1 MNSKRTYLDAVNT
14 GRQRRSYASLEQLN
28 RSLESLEQRI
38 ERNREE
44 ISGREPQRRA
54 AAEPRARAEF
64 DTPAASARDRAPQGY
79 APPPYAPQARAPQ
92 AYAPQAYP
100 PEPRGPFEPPYK
112 SLARDIERVRH
123 DEDGVVAFGKIAGE
137 LKGLREELRHQMASS
152 LHREFDGLRKE
163 FQQVSVSGG
172 QAANKL
178 GLDVE
183 RLSDAVQSLGERGDD
198 RTINMLR
205 LEVEQMKSALDS
217 LAREETVLSVDRR
230 WDDFGRRFDDF
241 EHRLS
246 EGAGR
251 AADAEELA
259 ALAQR
264 VEQINQAVGNLP
276 ESLSIRPLEE
286 KVRTLAGALDHF
298 IERQDGHAKETF
310 AQIEVRLDE
319 ISRAIVGATVAAQQ
333 HQPDP
338 EPFERIEAR
347 ISALARQIEE
357 VSEDRPG
364 VEMLEHLQGLARR
377 VDELAARSALP
388 DEAIERLAYQISVIA
403 DKVDHTPAMPDVGE
417 IFTGIEQRFDVLSSL
432 FERRQDD
439 ALEQGNMLF
448 RELERRLNE
457 VAERIDNRQTETAFD
472 SSSIMK
478 VIDARFSELAAT
490 LDTGLS
496 DAVSEEAIKGL
507 ESRLEGISKRLD
519 QSATQFAGLDSDLVR
534 SLEAQ
539 VSGLS
544 QHLAKP
550 SAPLPEFVDISP
562 RLKEIE
568 KSIADSR
575 ESVIEAAR
583 SAAETAARALAVSQP
598 ESGIVSAI
606 ADEVKALETL
616 TRRSD
621 ERNSKTFEAIH
632 DTLLKIVDRMGS
644 LEREVPEPRKVE
656 VHDAPSIDADDDFV
670 FDEPEIAT
678 PAPRAIVERT
688 PAQAAAAAAIAAL
701 GSDHAAEP
709 EQAPGRVRSML
720 GGLTRAF
727 GGKKEAKEPEL
738 AGSSLPEPEMDIAP
752 SVDLDAPLDPK
763 LANRP
768 LEPGSGAPDLNAI
781 MKRVRDERSPTGRA
795 TDTDAGKADFIAA
808 ARRAA
813 QAAAAESDVLKRK
826 SDVGNPVK
834 ALRLGDLLKSRRK
847 TVLMGA
853 TALMTALAGLQLGKA
868 YMSDPAETADAM
880 PATVV
885 VATKVAPVE
894 LDPAP
899 MGSTAAA
906 SDAGAAN
913 PAEAAD
919 VEARIVEPQDA
930 TMEPSDTMAT
940 QPDDIEVA
948 APADTAQHDADAGP
962 MEGVQIAAVSPVMPV
977 LETVKPLAAID
988 VPADA
993 GPLPLREAATG
1004 GDSKALFEIATR
1016 YAEGRGGK
1024 PDMAASAQWYEKS
1037 AELGF
1042 APAQYRI
1049 GNMYEKGIGVTRDL
1063 AKASKW
1069 YQQAAALGNASAMH
1083 NLAVLY
1089 AMGADG
1095 HTDNDAAA
1103 VWFVK
1108 AAELGVK
1115 DSQFNLGIL
1124 SAKGVGVKQ
1133 SLEESYKWFALVA
1146 KTGDKDA
1153 ASKRDEIAKALRPEQ
1168 LERARAAAEL
1178 WKPHPL
1184 DAAANTVDIPAAWQ
1198 ESAEKTA
1205 SIDMTKA
1212 IKSVQQVLNKSGYD
1226 AGSAD
1231 GVMGDKT
1238 KTAIAQFQK
1247 DNGMAATGQVDETL
1261 VRTLLARN

>member
-1 MNSKRTYLDAVNT
+1 MNSKRTYLDAVNN

-44 ISGREPQRRA
+44 ISGHGREPQRR
-54 AAEPRARAEF
+54 PL
-64 DTPAASARDRAPQGY
+64 
-79 APPPYAPQARAPQ
+79 
-92 AYAPQAYP
+92 
-100 PEPRGPFEPPYK
+100 PEPRGRPDFDAPPVFARPRSPEAFVPPAHAPRGQAQEPRGAFEQPYK

-123 DEDGVVAFGKIAGE
+123 EEDGVAAFGKIAGE

-163 FQQVSVSGG
+163 FQQVNASGG
-172 QAANKL
+172 KAASQL

-183 RLSDAVQSLGERGDD
+183 RLSNAVQSLGERGDD

-205 LEVEQMKSALDS
+205 LEVEQMKSALDT

-241 EHRLS
+241 EHRVS
-246 EGAGR
+246 SGAGR

-259 ALAQR
+259 ALSQR
-264 VEQINQAVGNLP
+264 VEQISQAVANLP
-276 ESLSIRPLEE
+276 ESLSIRPLED

-310 AQIEVRLDE
+310 AQIEIRLDE

-333 HQPDP
+333 RKPDP

-357 VSEDRPG
+357 VSEDRPD
-364 VEMLEHLQGLARR
+364 VEMLEHLQALARR

-403 DKVDHTPAMPDVGE
+403 DKVDHQPAMPDVGE

-457 VAERIDNRQTETAFD
+457 VAERIDTRQTETAFD
-472 SSSIMK
+472 SGSLMK

-490 LDTGLS
+490 LDTGRG
-496 DAVSEEAIKGL
+496 DAVSEETIRGL
-507 ESRLEGISKRLD
+507 ESRLESISQRLD
-519 QSATQFAGLDSDLVR
+519 QSASQFAGLDSDLVR

-539 VSGLS
+539 VSVLS
-544 QHLAKP
+544 EHLAKP

-568 KSIADSR
+568 KSIAESR

-583 SAAETAARALAVSQP
+583 SAAESAARSLVGQSDAGTVS
-598 ESGIVSAI
+598 GI

-644 LEREVPEPRKVE
+644 LEREASDAPHKIE
-656 VHDAPSIDADDDFV
+656 VRNAPSIDADEA
-670 FDEPEIAT
+670 FDSEQELP
-678 PAPRAIVERT
+678 PPPVPRLIVERT
-688 PAQAAAAAAIAAL
+688 PAQAAAAAAMAAL
-701 GSDHAAEP
+701 GSDHPAEP
-709 EQAPGRVRSML
+709 EQSTSRVRSML

-738 AGSSLPEPEMDIAP
+738 AGSSLPDLGMDVAP
-752 SVDLDAPLDPK
+752 AVDLDAPLDPK

-781 MKRVRDERSPTGRA
+781 MRRVRDERGPTDRE
-795 TDTDAGKADFIAA
+795 TDAGKADFIAA

-826 SDVGNPVK
+826 SDVGRPVK

-868 YMSDPAETADAM
+868 YMSDPVETSDAM
-880 PATVV
+880 PATPV
-885 VATKVAPVE
+885 VATKMAQVE
-894 LDPAP
+894 LDPIP
-899 MGSTAAA
+899 MGSTPVVKEMQAVAP
-906 SDAGAAN
+906 
-913 PAEAAD
+913 PAEANSIAARMAETPLD
-919 VEARIVEPQDA
+919 APVEKADA
-930 TMEPSDTMAT
+930 TQSLPETAD
-940 QPDDIEVA
+940 EA
-948 APADTAQHDADAGP
+948 APADQTMHDADP
-962 MEGVQIAAVSPVMPV
+962 MAGVQIATVSPVM
-977 LETVKPLAAID
+977 LQAETVKPAIAID
-988 VPADA
+988 VPAEA
-993 GPLPLREAATG
+993 GPLPLREAAAA
-1004 GDSKALFEIATR
+1004 GDAKALFEIGSR
-1016 YAEGRGGK
+1016 YAGGSGAK
-1024 PDMAASAQWYEKS
+1024 PDMSAAAHWYEMS

-1049 GNMYEKGIGVTRDL
+1049 GNMYEKAIGVTRDL
-1063 AKASKW
+1063 AKADQW
-1069 YQQAAALGNASAMH
+1069 YLKAAEQGNASAMH

-1095 HTDNDAAA
+1095 KTNNDAAA

-1153 ASKRDEIAKALRPEQ
+1153 AAKRDEIANALRPEQ
-1168 LERARAAAEL
+1168 LERAKAAAEL
-1178 WKPHPL
+1178 WKPRPL
-1184 DAAANTVDIPAAWQ
+1184 NAAANTVEIPAEWQ
-1198 ESAEKTA
+1198 ESGETTA
-1205 SIDMTKA
+1205 SIDSTKA
-1212 IKSVQQVLNKSGYD
+1212 IKSVQQVLNRNGYD

-1238 KTAIAQFQK
+1238 RAAIAQFQK
-1247 DNGMAATGQVDETL
+1247 DNGMSPSGRIDETL
-1261 VRTLLARN
+1261 IQTLLARN

>member
-1 MNSKRTYLDAVNT
+1 MNSKRTYLDAVNS

-44 ISGREPQRRA
+44 ISGFGAEPQRRHA
-54 AAEPRARAEF
+54 PEQRPRTDLDAPPVFARP
-64 DTPAASARDRAPQGY
+64 TPRQTYASQSHAPQPSLPRGV
-79 APPPYAPQARAPQ
+79 AQ
-92 AYAPQAYP
+92 
-100 PEPRGPFEPPYK
+100 EPRGAFEQPYK
-112 SLARDIERVRH
+112 SIARDIQRVRH
-123 DEDGVVAFGKIAGE
+123 DEDGVAAFGKIAGE

-152 LHREFDGLRKE
+152 LHREFDVLRKE
-163 FQQVSVSGG
+163 FQQVNASGG
-172 QAANKL
+172 HVASKL

-183 RLSDAVQSLGERGDD
+183 RLSNAVQSLGERGDD

-205 LEVEQMKSALDS
+205 LEVEQMKSALDT

-241 EHRLS
+241 EHRVS
-246 EGAGR
+246 SGAGR

-259 ALAQR
+259 ALSQR
-264 VEQINQAVGNLP
+264 VEQISQAVANLP
-276 ESLSIRPLEE
+276 ESLSIRPLED

-310 AQIEVRLDE
+310 AQIEIRLDE

-357 VSEDRPG
+357 VSEDRPD
-364 VEMLEHLQGLARR
+364 VEMLEHLQALARR
-377 VDELAARSALP
+377 VDELATRSAIP

-403 DKVDHTPAMPDVGE
+403 DKVDHQPAMPDVGE

-457 VAERIDNRQTETAFD
+457 VAERIDTRQTETAFD
-472 SSSIMK
+472 SGSLMK

-490 LDTGLS
+490 LDTGRG
-496 DAVSEEAIKGL
+496 DAVSDEAIRGL
-507 ESRLEGISKRLD
+507 ETRLESISQRLD
-519 QSATQFAGLDSDLVR
+519 QSASQFAGLDSDLVR

-544 QHLAKP
+544 EHLAKP

-583 SAAETAARALAVSQP
+583 SAAESAARSLVSQP
-598 ESGIVSAI
+598 DAGIVAGI
-606 ADEVKALETL
+606 AEEVKALETL
-616 TRRSD
+616 TKRSD

-644 LEREVPEPRKVE
+644 LERDASEPTRKVE
-656 VHDAPSIDADDDFV
+656 VRDAPSIDADEA
-670 FDEPEIAT
+670 FDYEQET
-678 PAPRAIVERT
+678 PSAPPPRTVVERT
-688 PAQAAAAAAIAAL
+688 PAQAAAAAAMAAL
-701 GSDHAAEP
+701 GSDHPAEP
-709 EQAPGRVRSML
+709 EQGAGRVRSMFS
-720 GGLTRAF
+720 GLTRAF

-738 AGSSLPEPEMDIAP
+738 AGSQLPEPEMDIAP
-752 SVDLDAPLDPK
+752 AVDLDAPLDPK
-763 LANRP
+763 LTNRP

-795 TDTDAGKADFIAA
+795 SEADAGKADFIAA

-826 SDVGNPVK
+826 SDVGSPVK

-868 YMSDPAETADAM
+868 YMSDPAQTADALQA
-880 PATVV
+880 PP
-885 VATKVAPVE
+885 VATASMTPVE

-899 MGSTAAA
+899 MGSTAAG
-906 SDAGAAN
+906 DVK
-913 PAEAAD
+913 AD
-919 VEARIVEPQDA
+919 VPPADPDLMAARMVDTPLDA
-930 TMEPSDTMAT
+930 PMEPADAMQSL
-940 QPDDIEVA
+940 PDVVEDA
-948 APADTAQHDADAGP
+948 APADQALHDADP
-962 MEGVQIAAVSPVMPV
+962 MAGVQIAAVTPVVP
-977 LETVKPLAAID
+977 LAETVKPAVAID
-988 VPADA
+988 VPDNA
-993 GPLPLREAATG
+993 GPLPLREAAAA
-1004 GDSKALFEIATR
+1004 GDAKALFEIGSR
-1016 YAEGRGGK
+1016 YAAGGGAK
-1024 PDMAASAQWYEKS
+1024 PDMSAAAHWYEMS

-1042 APAQYRI
+1042 APAQYRV
-1049 GNMYEKGIGVTRDL
+1049 GNMYEKSIGVTRDL
-1063 AKASKW
+1063 AKASQW
-1069 YQQAAALGNASAMH
+1069 YLKAAEQGNASAMH

-1095 HTDNDAAA
+1095 KTDNDAAA
-1103 VWFVK
+1103 EWFVK

-1153 ASKRDEIAKALRPEQ
+1153 AAKRDEIANALRPEQ
-1168 LERARAAAEL
+1168 IERAKAAAEL
-1178 WKPHPL
+1178 WKPRPL
-1184 DAAANTVDIPAAWQ
+1184 EAAANTVEIPAAWQ
-1198 ESAEKTA
+1198 ESGEKTA

-1212 IKSVQQVLNKSGYD
+1212 IKSVQQVLNKNGYD

-1238 KTAIAQFQK
+1238 KAAITQFQK
-1247 DNGMAATGQVDETL
+1247 DNGMAPTGQVDETL
-1261 VRTLLARN
+1261 VQTLLARN

>member
-1 MNSKRTYLDAVNT
+1 MNSKRTYLDSVNS

-44 ISGREPQRRA
+44 ISGLGMESQRRPA
-54 AAEPRARAEF
+54 PEQRPRTEF
-64 DTPAASARDRAPQGY
+64 D
-79 APPPYAPQARAPQ
+79 APPVFARPSPRQTYAPQT
-92 AYAPQAYP
+92 YAPQP
-100 PEPRGPFEPPYK
+100 PLPRSDMQEPRGAFEQPYK
-112 SLARDIERVRH
+112 SIARDMQRVRH
-123 DEDGVVAFGKIAGE
+123 DEDGVAAFGKIAGE

-152 LHREFDGLRKE
+152 LHREFDVLRKE
-163 FQQVSVSGG
+163 FQQVNASGG
-172 QAANKL
+172 HATSKL
-178 GLDVE
+178 GHDVE
-183 RLSDAVQSLGERGDD
+183 RLSNAVQSLGERGDD

-205 LEVEQMKSALDS
+205 LEVEQMKSALET

-241 EHRLS
+241 EHRVAA
-246 EGAGR
+246 GTGR

-259 ALAQR
+259 ALSQR
-264 VEQINQAVGNLP
+264 VEQISQAVANLP
-276 ESLSIRPLEE
+276 ESLSIRPLED

-298 IERQDGHAKETF
+298 IERQDGNAKETF

-333 HQPDP
+333 LQPDP

-357 VSEDRPG
+357 VTEDRSD
-364 VEMLEHLQGLARR
+364 VEMLEHLQALARR
-377 VDELAARSALP
+377 VDELAARNALP

-403 DKVDHTPAMPDVGE
+403 DKVDHQPAMPDVGE

-457 VAERIDNRQTETAFD
+457 VAERIDTRQTETAFD
-472 SSSIMK
+472 SGSLMR

-490 LDTGLS
+490 LDTGRN
-496 DAVSEEAIKGL
+496 DAVSEEAIRGL
-507 ESRLEGISKRLD
+507 ESRLESISKRLD
-519 QSATQFAGLDSDLVR
+519 QSASQFAGLDSDLVR

-544 QHLAKP
+544 EHLAKP
-550 SAPLPEFVDISP
+550 TAPLPEFVDISP

-583 SAAETAARALAVSQP
+583 SAAESAARALVGQP
-598 ESGIVSAI
+598 DAGVVSGIAE
-606 ADEVKALETL
+606 EVKALETL

-644 LEREVPEPRKVE
+644 LERDASEPPRKVE
-656 VHDAPSIDADDDFV
+656 VRDAPSIDADEAFHYAQ
-670 FDEPEIAT
+670 EAPAAPTPPAT
-678 PAPRAIVERT
+678 VERT
-688 PAQAAAAAAIAAL
+688 PAQAAAAAAMAAL
-701 GSDHAAEP
+701 GSDHPAEP
-709 EQAPGRVRSML
+709 EKGAGRVRSMFS
-720 GGLTRAF
+720 GLSRAF
-727 GGKKEAKEPEL
+727 GGKKEPKEPEL
-738 AGSSLPEPEMDIAP
+738 AGSSLPGVEMDIAP
-752 SVDLDAPLDPK
+752 AVDLDAPLDPK

-781 MKRVRDERSPTGRA
+781 MKRVRDERSPTGKA
-795 TDTDAGKADFIAA
+795 SEADAGKADFIAA

-813 QAAAAESDVLKRK
+813 QAAAAEADVLKRK
-826 SDVGNPVK
+826 SDVGSPVK

-868 YMSDPAETADAM
+868 YMSDPAQTADAM
-880 PATVV
+880 PETAV
-885 VATKVAPVE
+885 VAASVTPVE

-899 MGSTAAA
+899 MGSTASEAKAEIPSADPDLMAA
-906 SDAGAAN
+906 RMVDTPLDA
-913 PAEAAD
+913 P
-919 VEARIVEPQDA
+919 
-930 TMEPSDTMAT
+930 MEPTDAM
-940 QPDDIEVA
+940 QPLPEVTEDA
-948 APADTAQHDADAGP
+948 APADQPLHGADP
-962 MEGVQIAAVSPVMPV
+962 MVDVQIAAVSPVVAPA
-977 LETVKPLAAID
+977 ETVTPAAAIE
-988 VPADA
+988 VPDDA
-993 GPLPLREAATG
+993 GPLPLREAAAA
-1004 GDSKALFEIATR
+1004 GDAKALFEIGSR
-1016 YAEGRGGK
+1016 YAGGGGGK
-1024 PDMAASAQWYEKS
+1024 PDLSAAAHWYEMA

-1049 GNMYEKGIGVTRDL
+1049 GNMYEKNIGVTRDL
-1063 AKASKW
+1063 AKASQW
-1069 YQQAAALGNASAMH
+1069 YLKAAEQGNASAMH

-1095 HTDNDAAA
+1095 KTDNDAAA

-1153 ASKRDEIAKALRPEQ
+1153 ASKRDEIANALRPEQ
-1168 LERARAAAEL
+1168 IERARAAAEL
-1178 WKPHPL
+1178 WKPRPL
-1184 DAAANTVDIPAAWQ
+1184 VAAANTVEVPAAWQ
-1198 ESAEKTA
+1198 ASGEKTA

-1212 IKSVQQVLNKSGYD
+1212 IKTVQQVLNKNGYD

-1238 KTAIAQFQK
+1238 RAAIAQFQA
-1247 DNGMAATGQVDETL
+1247 DNGMTPTGQVDETL
-1261 VRTLLARN
+1261 VQTLLARN

>member
-1 MNSKRTYLDAVNT
+1 MNSKRTYLDAVNS

-44 ISGREPQRRA
+44 ISGFGM
-54 AAEPRARAEF
+54 EPRRHPAPKQRPRNDF
-64 DTPAASARDRAPQGY
+64 D
-79 APPPYAPQARAPQ
+79 APPVFARPSPRQTYAPQTPAPQ
-92 AYAPQAYP
+92 PSFPRGDAQ
-100 PEPRGPFEPPYK
+100 EPRGALEQPYK
-112 SLARDIERVRH
+112 SIARDIQRVRH
-123 DEDGVVAFGKIAGE
+123 DEDGVAAFGKIAGE

-163 FQQVSVSGG
+163 FQQVNTSGG
-172 QAANKL
+172 HAASKL

-183 RLSDAVQSLGERGDD
+183 RLSNAVQSLGERGDD

-205 LEVEQMKSALDS
+205 LEVEQMKSALDT

-241 EHRLS
+241 EHRVAA
-246 EGAGR
+246 GTGR
-251 AADAEELA
+251 ATDAEELA
-259 ALAQR
+259 ALSQR
-264 VEQINQAVGNLP
+264 VEQISQAVANLP
-276 ESLSIRPLEE
+276 ESLSIRPLED

-310 AQIEVRLDE
+310 AQIEIRLDE

-357 VSEDRPG
+357 VSEDRPD
-364 VEMLEHLQGLARR
+364 VEMLEHLQALARR
-377 VDELAARSALP
+377 VDELATHSALP

-403 DKVDHTPAMPDVGE
+403 DKVDHQPAMPDVGE

-457 VAERIDNRQTETAFD
+457 VAERIDTRQTETAFD
-472 SSSIMK
+472 SGSLMK

-490 LDTGLS
+490 LDTGRG
-496 DAVSEEAIKGL
+496 DAVSEEAIRGL
-507 ESRLEGISKRLD
+507 ETRLESISQRLD
-519 QSATQFAGLDSDLVR
+519 QSASQFAGLDPDLVR

-544 QHLAKP
+544 EHLAKP

-583 SAAETAARALAVSQP
+583 SAAESAARSLVSQP
-598 ESGIVSAI
+598 DAGIVSGI
-606 ADEVKALETL
+606 AEEVKALETL
-616 TRRSD
+616 TKRSD

-644 LEREVPEPRKVE
+644 LERDASEPPRKVE
-656 VHDAPSIDADDDFV
+656 VRDAPSIDADEA
-670 FDEPEIAT
+670 FDSEPDEAPT
-678 PAPRAIVERT
+678 RAPRAIVERT
-688 PAQAAAAAAIAAL
+688 PAQAAAAAAMAAL
-701 GSDHAAEP
+701 GSDHPAEP
-709 EQAPGRVRSML
+709 EQGAGRVRSMFS
-720 GGLTRAF
+720 GLTRAF
-727 GGKKEAKEPEL
+727 GGKKETKEPEL
-738 AGSSLPEPEMDIAP
+738 AGTSLPEVEMDIAP
-752 SVDLDAPLDPK
+752 AVDLDAPLDPR

-781 MKRVRDERSPTGRA
+781 MKRVRDERNPTGRA
-795 TDTDAGKADFIAA
+795 SEADAGKADFIAA

-813 QAAAAESDVLKRK
+813 QAAAAEADVLKRK
-826 SDVGNPVK
+826 SDVGSPVK

-868 YMSDPAETADAM
+868 YMNDPAQTADAVQ
-880 PATVV
+880 ATPV
-885 VATKVAPVE
+885 VAVSMTPVE
-894 LDPAP
+894 IDPAP
-899 MGSTAAA
+899 MGSTASEKTSDVPPVDPDLMAA
-906 SDAGAAN
+906 RMVDTPLDAPMEPADAMQSPPEVADEAAPTDQALHGAGAD
-913 PAEAAD
+913 P
-919 VEARIVEPQDA
+919 
-930 TMEPSDTMAT
+930 MA
-940 QPDDIEVA
+940 
-948 APADTAQHDADAGP
+948 
-962 MEGVQIAAVSPVMPV
+962 GVQIAAVSPVVAPA
-977 LETVKPLAAID
+977 ETVTPAVAID
-988 VPADA
+988 VPDDA
-993 GPLPLREAATG
+993 GPLPLREAAAA
-1004 GDSKALFEIATR
+1004 GDAKALFEIGSR
-1016 YAEGRGGK
+1016 YAGGGGAK
-1024 PDMAASAQWYEKS
+1024 PDMSKAAHWYEKS

-1042 APAQYRI
+1042 APARYRI
-1049 GNMYEKGIGVTRDL
+1049 GNMYEKSIGVTRDL
-1063 AKASKW
+1063 VKASQW
-1069 YQQAAALGNASAMH
+1069 YLKAAEQGNASAMH

-1095 HTDNDAAA
+1095 KTDNDAAA

-1153 ASKRDEIAKALRPEQ
+1153 AAKRDEIANALRPEQ
-1168 LERARAAAEL
+1168 IERARAATEL
-1178 WKPHPL
+1178 WKPRPL
-1184 DAAANTVDIPAAWQ
+1184 DAAANTVEIPTAWQ
-1198 ESAEKTA
+1198 EGGEKTA

-1212 IKSVQQVLNKSGYD
+1212 IKSVQQVLNKNGYD

-1238 KTAIAQFQK
+1238 KAAIAQFQK
-1247 DNGMAATGQVDETL
+1247 DNGMAPTGQVDETL
-1261 VRTLLARN
+1261 VQRLLARN

>member
-1 MNSKRTYLDAVNT
+1 MNSKRTYLDAVNS

-28 RSLESLEQRI
+28 RSLESLEHRI

-44 ISGREPQRRA
+44 ISCHGMEPQRRPTP
-54 AAEPRARAEF
+54 EPRARTDF
-64 DTPAASARDRAPQGY
+64 DSAPVFARPSARQT
-79 APPPYAPQARAPQ
+79 YAPQS
-92 AYAPQAYP
+92 YAPQP
-100 PEPRGPFEPPYK
+100 PRPRGDAQEPRSAFEQPYK
-112 SLARDIERVRH
+112 SIARDIQRVRH
-123 DEDGVVAFGKIAGE
+123 DEDGVAAFGKIAGE

-152 LHREFDGLRKE
+152 LHREFDVLRKE
-163 FQQVSVSGG
+163 FQQVNASGG
-172 QAANKL
+172 HAASKL

-183 RLSDAVQSLGERGDD
+183 RLSSAVQSLGERGDD

-205 LEVEQMKSALDS
+205 LEVEQMKSALDT

-241 EHRLS
+241 EHRVS
-246 EGAGR
+246 SGAGR
-251 AADAEELA
+251 AADTEELA
-259 ALAQR
+259 ALSQR
-264 VEQINQAVGNLP
+264 VEQISQAVANLP
-276 ESLSIRPLEE
+276 ESLSIRPLED

-310 AQIEVRLDE
+310 AQIEIRLDE

-357 VSEDRPG
+357 VSEDRPD
-364 VEMLEHLQGLARR
+364 VEMLEHLQALARR
-377 VDELAARSALP
+377 VDELATRSALP

-403 DKVDHTPAMPDVGE
+403 DKVDHQPAMPDVGE

-457 VAERIDNRQTETAFD
+457 VAERIDTRQAETAFD
-472 SSSIMK
+472 SGSLMK

-490 LDTGLS
+490 LDTGRG
-496 DAVSEEAIKGL
+496 DAVSGETIRGL
-507 ESRLEGISKRLD
+507 ESRLESISQRLD
-519 QSATQFAGLDSDLVR
+519 QSASQFAGLDSDLVR

-539 VSGLS
+539 VSVLS
-544 QHLAKP
+544 EHLAKP

-575 ESVIEAAR
+575 VSVIEAAR
-583 SAAETAARALAVSQP
+583 SAAESAARSLIGQPDAGTVS
-598 ESGIVSAI
+598 GI

-632 DTLLKIVDRMGS
+632 DTLLKIVDRMS
-644 LEREVPEPRKVE
+644 TLERDGSEPPHKIEVRN
-656 VHDAPSIDADDDFV
+656 APSIDGDEA
-670 FDEPEIAT
+670 FDSEQDLPPP
-678 PAPRAIVERT
+678 PAPRLIVERT
-688 PAQAAAAAAIAAL
+688 PAQAAAAAAMAAL
-701 GSDHAAEP
+701 GSDHPAEP
-709 EQAPGRVRSML
+709 EQGTSRVRSML
-720 GGLTRAF
+720 GGLARAF

-738 AGSSLPEPEMDIAP
+738 AGSSLPEPEIDTAP
-752 SVDLDAPLDPK
+752 HVDLEAPLDPK

-781 MKRVRDERSPTGRA
+781 MKRVRDERSPSGRA
-795 TDTDAGKADFIAA
+795 SEADAGKADFIAA

-813 QAAAAESDVLKRK
+813 QAAAAEADVLKRK
-826 SDVGNPVK
+826 SDVGSPVK

-868 YMSDPAETADAM
+868 YMSDPVETSDAM
-880 PATVV
+880 PATPV
-885 VATKVAPVE
+885 VAAKMAPVE
-894 LDPAP
+894 LDPVP
-899 MGSTAAA
+899 MGSTPVVNETEAVAP
-906 SDAGAAN
+906 
-913 PAEAAD
+913 PAEANSIAARMAQTPLDTPMEQAD
-919 VEARIVEPQDA
+919 AMESLPEASDEAGPDNQ
-930 TMEPSDTMAT
+930 TM
-940 QPDDIEVA
+940 
-948 APADTAQHDADAGP
+948 HDAEP
-962 MEGVQIAAVSPVMPV
+962 MAGVQIAAVSPVMPQA
-977 LETVKPLAAID
+977 ETVKPVIAID
-988 VPADA
+988 VPAEA
-993 GPLPLREAATG
+993 GPLALREAAAA
-1004 GDSKALFEIATR
+1004 GDAKALFEIGSR
-1016 YAEGRGGK
+1016 YAGGSRAK
-1024 PDMAASAQWYEKS
+1024 PDMSAAAHWYEMS

-1049 GNMYEKGIGVTRDL
+1049 GNMYEKAIGVTRDL
-1063 AKASKW
+1063 AKADQW
-1069 YQQAAALGNASAMH
+1069 YLKAAEQGNASAMH

-1095 HTDNDAAA
+1095 KTDNDAAA

-1153 ASKRDEIAKALRPEQ
+1153 AAKRDEIANALRPEQ
-1168 LERARAAAEL
+1168 LERAKAAAEL
-1178 WKPHPL
+1178 WKPRPL
-1184 DAAANTVDIPAAWQ
+1184 NAAANTVEIPAEWQ
-1198 ESAEKTA
+1198 ESGETTA
-1205 SIDMTKA
+1205 SIDTTKA
-1212 IKSVQQVLNKSGYD
+1212 IKSVQQVLNKNGYD

-1238 KTAIAQFQK
+1238 RAAIAQFQK
-1247 DNGMAATGQVDETL
+1247 DNGMSPTGRIDETL
-1261 VRTLLARN
+1261 IQTLLARN